1 MIKQWGS
8 ILCSAMLI
16 ASGPVAVVS
25 LPNLLHP
32 AVAAVCAPYTPP
44 PDAPAR
50 PDVPDA
56 PRCLPDCFCRA
67 E

>member
-1 MIKQWGS
+1 MIKPWGS

-25 LPNLLHP
+25 LPILLHP
-32 AVAAVCAPYTPP
+32 SAAAVCAPYTPP

-50 PDVPDA
+50 PVVPDA
-56 PRCLPDCFCRA
+56 SRCLPDCFCRA

>member
-25 LPNLLHP
+25 LPFLLHP
-32 AVAAVCAPYTPP
+32 AAAVCAPYTPP